1 MRWAHGGTSRCF
13 EACGGA
19 VPTRLDGGAGIDRGK
34 GRLSRA
40 VSVTAGPLLR
50 LAFGER
56 GQGTVEAAVTLPA
69 VMLVFALLLQPA
81 CLSYTRMVMRG
92 AAGECAR
99 AAATAYG
106 GDVASCREYALR
118 RLRAVPEVPLF
129 HVGGQGDWSVAVNR
143 SDTHVEVTIE
153 GHARPLP
160 LLGAVAALMRMSDAQ
175 GVVLRVSLSVDTRA
189 EWVGGDYGSW
199 QKMWG

>member
-1 MRWAHGGTSRCF
+1 MRWAHGGTSRCS
-13 EACGGA
+13 EVRSGA
-19 VPTRLDGGAGIDRGK
+19 GPTLPGGGAGIGRGK
-34 GRLSRA
+34 ERLSWA
-40 VSVTAGPLLR
+40 VSAAVGSLLR
-50 LAFGER
+50 LAFGKR
-56 GQGTVEAAVTLPA
+56 GQGPVEAAVTLPA

-129 HVGGQGDWSVAVNR
+129 HVGGQGDWSIAVDR

-160 LLGAVAALMRMSDAQ
+160 LLGAVAALMRMCDAQ

-189 EWVGGDYGSW
+189 EWVGGDYGGW